1 MPSRQ
6 RRRVYSAI
14 TLTVLPLLALGAY
27 TIVEQLREEQEFIA
41 ASRVQL
47 ARSAALA
54 VESFIEGHVSTAR
67 SLALH
72 PSLARLEATP
82 ELEQFIK
89 RVSTAHSDWEGL
101 GIHGPDGYSLYG
113 FSRYDPVPAPAPARR
128 VYVGDRPYFKQA
140 VSTGRPAVSTAVI
153 SRLTGKT
160 MIVIAAPFDV
170 ASGGRGILAVPLPT
184 DLFGD
189 RLRSRTGAGG
199 GELIVVDASS
209 QIFIGADPQGTRSLL
224 RATGPAVDAVLKG
237 ESGSLR
243 IERDGD
249 EILAAFAP
257 VAPYGFGVLLTQ
269 STSAAFSP
277 ARHQALVRA
286 ATLAGI
292 LASVL
297 VLGWFL
303 GGWLAQAFEREASAR
318 ARAEE
323 LARALARSV
332 ETRDDFLAS
341 VSHDLR
347 NPLGT
352 VQAAA
357 ETLARSVERSGAVP
371 PERLDACVTHIRR
384 AARHM
389 SVLVDGFMDAARV
402 QLGQPLELARERIDV
417 AALVREVVDAS
428 QETTSRHRLVC
439 NAPDS
444 AFATVDG
451 PRLHRVLSNV
461 VGNAIKYSP
470 EGGEVRID
478 VETSASSLNISV
490 ADRGIGIPPEDLG
503 RVFTRFERGS
513 NAAGRFPG
521 TGIGLS
527 GARQVVERHGGTISA
542 RAREGG
548 GTTITIQLPL
558 DPEAA

>member
-6 RRRVYSAI
+6 RRRVFSAI

-27 TIVEQLREEQEFIA
+27 TIVQQLREEQESIA

-72 PSLARLEATP
+72 PALARMEDSP
-82 ELEQFIK
+82 ELVQFIK
-89 RVSTAHSDWEGL
+89 TVALANSDWEGL

-113 FSRYDPVPAPAPARR
+113 YSRYDPAPTSR

-140 VSTGRPAVSTAVI
+140 VSTGRPAVSSAVI
-153 SRLTGKT
+153 SRLTAKT
-160 MIVIAAPFDV
+160 MIVIAAPFEV
-170 ASGGRGILAVPLPT
+170 ATGGRGILIVPLPT
-184 DLFGD
+184 DLFGE

-199 GELIVVDASS
+199 GELTVVDSS
-209 QIFIGADPQGTRSLL
+209 AQIFIGPDPQGVRSLL
-224 RATGPAVDAVLKG
+224 RAAGPEVDAVLKG
-237 ESGSLR
+237 DTGSMR
-243 IERDGD
+243 VHRGSE
-249 EILAAFAP
+249 EVLAAFAP

-269 STSAAFSP
+269 SVDAAFAP
-277 ARHQALVRA
+277 ARRQALVRA
-286 ATLAGI
+286 ATLAAI

-297 VLGWFL
+297 VLGGFL
-303 GGWLAQAFEREASAR
+303 GGWLAEAFEREASAR

-332 ETRDDFLAS
+332 EARDDFLAS

-357 ETLARSVERSGAVP
+357 ETLGRSVERTGAVP
-371 PERLDACVTHIRR
+371 PERLNACVAHIQR

-389 SVLVDGFMDAARV
+389 SVLVDGFMDAARI
-402 QLGQPLELARERIDV
+402 QLGHSLELSRERLDV
-417 AALVREVVDAS
+417 AALVREVVDAC
-428 QETTSRHRLVC
+428 QETSSRHRLVC
-439 NAPDS
+439 NAPAS
-444 AFATVDG
+444 AFARVDG
-451 PRLHRVLSNV
+451 SRLHRVLSNI
-461 VGNAIKYSP
+461 VGNAVKYSP

-478 VETSASSLNISV
+478 VESGPSSLDISV
-490 ADRGIGIPPEDLG
+490 SDRGIGIPPDELE

-513 NAAGRFPG
+513 NAVGRFPG

-527 GARQVVERHGGTISA
+527 GARQVIERHGGTITA
-542 RAREGG
+542 RSREGG
-548 GTTITIQLPL
+548 GTTITIRLPI
-558 DPEAA
+558 DPGKP